1 MKTLATMVMALS
13 LTAAAGYAKSYPDGP
28 DGLKE
33 LVADLG
39 VADDARADLLA
50 EGLILE
56 NPEAWFKTHFAAAE
70 VPALADEYVAGNKP
84 SALTAALYLRN
95 QRGQNDL
102 VVERF
107 DTASDP
113 NAAGYQDLALQAATK
128 PLVLYSVRAVSTV
141 KKKTTTGWHLF
152 SFVYIENAWKFVGP
166 MKVLAASQRGLDL
179 RENLRLDMALSLR
192 LKERDAFVRK
202 NKVPR

>member
-1 MKTLATMVMALS
+1 MNALATIVLALS
-13 LTAAAGYAKSYPDGP
+13 LPAAGPGAKSYPDGP

-33 LVADLG
+33 LVTDLG
-39 VADDARADLLA
+39 VVDNAQADLLA

-56 NPEAWFKTHFAAAE
+56 DPEAWFKTHFADAE
-70 VPALADEYVAGNKP
+70 GPALADEYVGGNKP

-107 DTASDP
+107 DSASDP
-113 NAAGYQDLALQAATK
+113 NAVGYQGLALQAAKK
-128 PLVLYSVRAVSTV
+128 PLVLYSVRAVSTA
-141 KKKTTTGWHLF
+141 KKKTTTAWHLF
-152 SFVYIENAWKFVGP
+152 NFVYVENAWKFVGP

>member
-1 MKTLATMVMALS
+1 MKALATMVMALS
-13 LTAAAGYAKSYPDGP
+13 LTAAGGDAKSYPDGP

-33 LVADLG
+33 LVRDLG

-56 NPEAWFKTHFAAAE
+56 DPEAWFKTHFPAGD

-113 NAAGYQDLALQAATK
+113 NAAGYQDLALQAAKK
-128 PLVLYSVRAVSTV
+128 PLVLYSVRAVSTA
-141 KKKTTTGWHLF
+141 KKKTTTAWHLF
-152 SFVYIENAWKFVGP
+152 NFVYVENAWKFVGP